1 MIDPRLLREAPDQLK
16 AAQVRRGLP
25 EATIDKALDADT
37 ARRAAIVDFEHLR
50 AEQKAI
56 GKQISR
62 AQGEEKQELLARTKQ
77 LAADVK
83 AAEQAQNLAEQDW
96 RDALYAIPN
105 PAAEEAPSGGED
117 DFVVL
122 EEVGT
127 PRDFTA
133 EGFEPRDHI
142 ELGRLLGAIDIE
154 RGAKVSGSR
163 FYYLTGVGADLE
175 FALVNMAL
183 DQARAA

>member
-62 AQGEEKQELLARTKQ
+62 AQGEEKQELLA
-77 LAADVK
+77 
-83 AAEQAQNLAEQDW
+83 
-96 RDALYAIPN
+96 
-105 PAAEEAPSGGED
+105 
-117 DFVVL
+117 
-122 EEVGT
+122 
-127 PRDFTA
+127 
-133 EGFEPRDHI
+133 
-142 ELGRLLGAIDIE
+142 
-154 RGAKVSGSR
+154 
-163 FYYLTGVGADLE
+163 
-175 FALVNMAL
+175 
-183 DQARAA
+183 